1 MAVGSQAIEVGCVV
15 LLESGHIELP
25 VSNEFVKNKTAV
37 AMGEGGFSW
46 VDFRTVIL
54 KWRRTSTV
62 AEEKVLQIL
71 SLVYQRKQ
79 IKKVKI
85 NTGYLFHK

>member
-37 AMGEGGFSW
+37 AMGGRWVFLGGFS
-46 VDFRTVIL
+46 DGNIE
-54 KWRRTSTV
+54 V
-62 AEEKVLQIL
+62 ASNLD
-71 SLVYQRKQ
+71 SR
-79 IKKVKI
+79 
-85 NTGYLFHK
+85 

>member
-37 AMGEGGFSW
+37 AMGGRWFFL
-46 VDFRTVIL
+46 VNFRTVIGTCSIMNHVC
-54 KWRRTSTV
+54 K
-62 AEEKVLQIL
+62 
-71 SLVYQRKQ
+71 SLIFMFIIHCARIWWVVRP
-79 IKKVKI
+79 
-85 NTGYLFHK
+85 LH